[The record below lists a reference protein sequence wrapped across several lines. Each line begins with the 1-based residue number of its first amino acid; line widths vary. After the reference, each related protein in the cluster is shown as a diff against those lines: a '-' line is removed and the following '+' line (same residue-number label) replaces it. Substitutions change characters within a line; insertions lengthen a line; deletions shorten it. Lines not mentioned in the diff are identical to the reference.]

1 MEKKHVDIHIITIK
15 TAKSTHINIINI
27 LKDFIL
33 YIVDMIHFKAAT
45 LREERRS
52 GLVIFAVQDVRVY
65 V

>member
-1 MEKKHVDIHIITIK
+1 
-15 TAKSTHINIINI
+15 
-27 LKDFIL
+27 
-33 YIVDMIHFKAAT
+33 MIHFKAAT